1 MLEILNSPLII
12 IIFISGISVILVGL
26 LITILPTETRT
37 RIDQFVNLDNEMIP
51 PISGGKLDRLGGFRS
66 KINNALSILASDTL
80 RTKLTSGHWQITD
93 KEFVILRAIFTI
105 IGFSIGWFL
114 PGKIIMGIGMALI
127 AYALP
132 SIVLNRS
139 LEIRRLKF
147 QNQIL
152 DALVLIRG
160 AIQSGYSILQSLDF
174 VKDEMP
180 EPASD
185 EFGRVIREVQL
196 GIPLNRA
203 LQNLADRMANDD
215 LTMVVTSM
223 IINSEVGGNLST
235 MLTAVTNTIRARI
248 FLFGE
253 IRALT
258 SYARYAGY
266 FLTLLPFLTGFVLF
280 IANPDYF
287 STVSTSLLAQI
298 ILFIAALA
306 MIIGNVILRRI
317 TKIRY

>member
-1 MLEILNSPLII
+1 MIEILNSPFVI
-12 IIFISGISVILVGL
+12 IIFISGASVILVGL
-26 LITILPTETRT
+26 LIIILPTETRT
-37 RIDQFVNLDNEMIP
+37 RIDQFVNLEKEIASP
-51 PISGGKLDRLGGFRS
+51 VLGGKLDRLGGLRS
-66 KINNALSILASDTL
+66 KINNALSILASETL
-80 RTKLTSGHWQITD
+80 RIKLTSGHWKITD
-93 KEFVILRAIFTI
+93 KEFVLLRAVFTI
-105 IGFSIGWFL
+105 ISFSIGWFL
-114 PGKIIMGIGMALI
+114 PGKIIMGIGLALI
-127 AYALP
+127 TYALP
-132 SIVLNRS
+132 SIILNRS
-139 LEIRRLKF
+139 LEIRRVKF

-160 AIQSGYSILQSLDF
+160 AIQSGYSVLQSLDF
-174 VKDEMP
+174 VRDEMP

-223 IINSEVGGNLST
+223 IINSEVGGNLTT

-266 FLTLLPFLTGFVLF
+266 FLTLLPFFTGIVLF

-298 ILFIAALA
+298 ILFMAALA
-306 MIIGNVILRRI
+306 MIIGNVLLRRI
-317 TKIRY
+317 TKIKY